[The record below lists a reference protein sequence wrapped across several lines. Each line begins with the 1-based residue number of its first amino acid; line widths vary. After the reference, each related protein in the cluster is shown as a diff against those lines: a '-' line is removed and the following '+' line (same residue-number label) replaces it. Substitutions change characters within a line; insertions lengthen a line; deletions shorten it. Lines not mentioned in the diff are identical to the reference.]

1 MMGWEIGATMS
12 VPRVIHKY
20 KLSLASLI
28 ERWNSQSLARQ
39 FLLAGGFVATC
50 AMLVVG
56 SLVAS
61 LIENAVTRNSAATTA
76 LYVDSVIAPLLPDMQ
91 TTQALDDT
99 VARALDETLGQ
110 GALGTRLFSFR
121 LWRNDGTILYSNNK
135 DLSGKRFPLSDSL
148 RTAFSGQMVAKFNR
162 IDDVESVAERN
173 SGKPLLE
180 IYNPVLQPWS
190 GKVVAVSEF
199 YEVANDFEWSL
210 SQARLLSWLV
220 VALFTLTFF
229 SLLSIIVLRGSR
241 TIDNQRKALNGRI
254 GELSTLLRQNQA
266 LRTRVQR
273 ATQRAAALNE
283 GYLRRIGADLHDG
296 PAQLIAYA
304 SLRLDSR
311 TLTSPKA
318 SSVERDAS
326 LRTIKTSLGDAMAEI
341 RSICSGL
348 MLPHIETDNLADL
361 IRRAIREHER
371 RTGVTVTLL
380 MGTTATDLPTSAK
393 ICVYRF
399 VQEGL
404 NNGYRHAGG
413 IGQKVMQSLDDEQ
426 IVVEV
431 SDEGPGFD
439 PKDVGPQKLG
449 LAGLRDR
456 VESLGGTFQLL
467 SSSQGTTVRMSL
479 SIEEME
485 QA

>member
-1 MMGWEIGATMS
+1 MPVLRAN
-12 VPRVIHKY
+12 RKY
-20 KLSLASLI
+20 KRSLASLI

-39 FLLAGGFVATC
+39 FLRAGGFVAIC

-56 SLVAS
+56 SFVAG

-91 TTQALDDT
+91 TTQVLDDT
-99 VARALDETLGQ
+99 VTRALDETLGQ
-110 GALGTRLFSFR
+110 GALGKRLFSFR

-135 DLSGKRFPLSDSL
+135 DLSGKRFPLSSSL
-148 RTAFSGQMVAKFNR
+148 GMAFSGRMVAKFNQ
-162 IDDVESVAERN
+162 IDDVDSVAERN

-199 YEVANDFEWSL
+199 YEVASDLEWSL
-210 SQARLLSWLV
+210 NQARLLSWLV

-229 SLLSIIVLRGSR
+229 ALLSIIVLRGSR
-241 TIDNQRKALNGRI
+241 TIDNQRNALNDRI
-254 GELSTLLRQNQA
+254 GELSTLLLQNEA
-266 LRTRVQR
+266 LRARVQR

-283 GYLRRIGADLHDG
+283 SYLRRIGADLHDG

-304 SLRLDSR
+304 SLRLDSQ
-311 TLTSPKA
+311 TLTSSKTPSA
-318 SSVERDAS
+318 ERKGA
-326 LRTIKTSLGDAMAEI
+326 LRTVKTSLDDAMAEI

-348 MLPHIETDNLADL
+348 MLPHIETDNLSDL

-371 RTGVTVTLL
+371 RTGIVVALFVA
-380 MGTTATDLPTSAK
+380 TTPTDLPTSAK

-399 VQEGL
+399 VQEAL

-413 IGQKVMQSLDDEQ
+413 IGQKVMQSLEDEQ
-426 IVVEV
+426 IVIEV
-431 SDEGPGFD
+431 ADEGPGFD

-467 SSSQGTTVRMSL
+467 SSNQGTTVRMSL

>member
-1 MMGWEIGATMS
+1 MP

-20 KLSLASLI
+20 KLSLASLV

-56 SLVAS
+56 SFVAS

-99 VARALDETLGQ
+99 VTRALDETLGQ

-199 YEVANDFEWSL
+199 YEVANDLEWSVN
-210 SQARLLSWLV
+210 QARLLSWLV

-241 TIDNQRKALNGRI
+241 TIDNQRRALNGRI
-254 GELSTLLRQNQA
+254 GELSTLLLQNEA
-266 LRTRVQR
+266 LRARVQR

-283 GYLRRIGADLHDG
+283 SYLRRIGADLHDG

-318 SSVERDAS
+318 SSAERDAS

-341 RSICSGL
+341 RNICCGL
-348 MLPHIETDNLADL
+348 MLPHIETDNLTDL
-361 IRRAIREHER
+361 IGRAIREHER

-380 MGTTATDLPTSAK
+380 AGTTPRDLPTSAK

-399 VQEGL
+399 VQEAL

-413 IGQKVMQSLDDEQ
+413 IGQKVMQSLDHEQ
-426 IVVEV
+426 IVIEV
-431 SDEGPGFD
+431 VDEGPGFD

-456 VESLGGTFQLL
+456 VESLGGTFQL
-467 SSSQGTTVRMSL
+467 SSSNQGTTVRMSL